1 MFDVLA
7 GFYGTVVVEVG
18 REVAVTAN
26 LCSMVGEQQ
35 EAEKGFKALFLC
47 VGAGIGGMSGSVQAS
62 FVGNSYRRSVVA
74 EAYWVMKKLLDLTN
88 EEMRWPLLQRML
100 PTR

>member
-26 LCSMVGEQQ
+26 LCSRIGEQ
-35 EAEKGFKALFLC
+35 EKAEDSFKALFLC
-47 VGAGIGGMSGSVQAS
+47 VGAGVGGTSGSVKAA
-62 FVGNSYRRSVVA
+62 FVGYS
-74 EAYWVMKKLLDLTN
+74 D
-88 EEMRWPLLQRML
+88 
-100 PTR
+100 

>member
-26 LCSMVGEQQ
+26 LCSRIGEQQ

-47 VGAGIGGMSGSVQAS
+47 VGAGVGGEAVAGSDGYDGGAGVARGGDAGRVVFQPC
-62 FVGNSYRRSVVA
+62 FPRRDRRVPYRVPS
-74 EAYWVMKKLLDLTN
+74 
-88 EEMRWPLLQRML
+88 PLL
-100 PTR
+100 

>member
-26 LCSMVGEQQ
+26 LCSRIGEQQ

-47 VGAGIGGMSGSVQAS
+47 VCAGVGGTSGSVQEIGRA
-62 FVGNSYRRSVVA
+62 SYRERVC
-74 EAYWVMKKLLDLTN
+74 DLV
-88 EEMRWPLLQRML
+88 
-100 PTR
+100 